1 MLGLRMS
8 WLSRLLPSRSETSSL
23 DAASREAL
31 VQWSTLA
38 APDLTQTH
46 FETRYVVLNTEASG
60 LDLEKDRLLSVGA
73 IALDSG
79 TLAAAE
85 SYYALLEPDPGSV
98 MTNLLTF
105 SGSGPI
111 VVFNAGLN
119 RILLE
124 RAFDTHVGLTPD
136 WTWLD
141 LHWLLPALF
150 DEPLNART
158 RLADWMD
165 MFDIETFQRHHAL
178 GDAYAIAQLMLAAEA
193 RALKRGL
200 VSVRH
205 LVDLERT
212 RRQLSTR

>member
-1 MLGLRMS
+1 MS
-8 WLSRLLPSRSETSSL
+8 WLSRLLPSRSDTSSL

-31 VQWSTLA
+31 AQWHTLPA
-38 APDLTQTH
+38 ADLTRTH

-60 LDLEKDRLLSVGA
+60 LDPEKDRLLSVGA

-79 TLAAAE
+79 TLCADE
-85 SYYALLEPDPGSV
+85 SYYAPLASDPGSV

-105 SGSGPI
+105 SGAGPI

-119 RILLE
+119 KTLLE
-124 RAFDTHVGLTPD
+124 RAFASHLGVTPD

-150 DEPLNART
+150 DERLSART
-158 RLADWMD
+158 RLADWMEL
-165 MFDIETFQRHHAL
+165 FGIETFQRHHAL

-200 VSVRH
+200 VSVRQ

>member
-1 MLGLRMS
+1 M
-8 WLSRLLPSRSETSSL
+8 
-23 DAASREAL
+23 D
-31 VQWSTLA
+31 
-38 APDLTQTH
+38 
-46 FETRYVVLNTEASG
+46 
-60 LDLEKDRLLSVGA
+60 
-73 IALDSG
+73 
-79 TLAAAE
+79 
-85 SYYALLEPDPGSV
+85 PDPGSV

-111 VVFNAGLN
+111 VVFNAALN
-119 RILLE
+119 RTLLE
-124 RAFDTHVGLTPD
+124 RAFDTHLGITPD

-150 DEPLNART
+150 DERRNSRT

-165 MFDIETFQRHHAL
+165 LFGIETFQRHHAL

-193 RALKRGL
+193 RALKRGFI
-200 VSVRH
+200 SVRH